1 MARTFFLLLIIC
13 LSGGLTNV
21 LLLLGWTWRTFLHYK
36 GMYYSFHEA
45 FLAETLII
53 NYAQSESVSKLI
65 FWIYSFGMMMY
76 HTNFLEEDL
85 RTHESPLGT
94 QAVKNIMV
102 VFCLQRKYIF
112 LAKNISSTET
122 TNIPYNNWVIY
133 WVYVIPI
140 GNVCTCR
147 LNKFVVWL

>member
-1 MARTFFLLLIIC
+1 M
-13 LSGGLTNV
+13 
-21 LLLLGWTWRTFLHYK
+21 
-36 GMYYSFHEA
+36 
-45 FLAETLII
+45 AETLII

-102 VFCLQRKYIF
+102 VFCQQRKYF
-112 LAKNISSTET
+112 FWAKNISSTET

-133 WVYVIPI
+133 WVYVISN
-140 GNVCTCR
+140 GNVH
-147 LNKFVVWL
+147 VD